1 MAGDLFAIALMI
13 CVHAGSPAE
22 VCAPTVIKGLA
33 SEAACMQAAGKLGD
47 IVYIASAPDAQIAIK
62 ATCGSY
68 DPADPRVP

>member
-1 MAGDLFAIALMI
+1 MSGELFAVALMI
-13 CVHAGSPAE
+13 CVHAGTPAE

-33 SEAACMQAAGKLGD
+33 NQAACMRAAGKLGD
-47 IVYIASAPDAQIAIK
+47 IVYIASARDAQIAIR